1 MKVRAKKLAVL
12 ILAGAFVLSGF
23 TQPEVVNAE
32 ETGEKVSASEE
43 MTEDTQE
50 KQEKP
55 EADST
60 EKETEKKEADENLT
74 EDKSKEETPKAKR
87 KTLLS
92 QITVLKEDKQKESA
106 NGIDTIEEL
115 KTALEAGGRVEL
127 AGNIEYSEP
136 IDIVITKAV
145 TLDLKGHTVTS
156 KAAKINHFLMVIG
169 ENGALTLEDSVGGG
183 ALKATD
189 ESYGYG
195 IQLKGKNSSFVM
207 N

>member
-1 MKVRAKKLAVL
+1 MIR
-12 ILAGAFVLSGF
+12 
-23 TQPEVVNAE
+23 
-32 ETGEKVSASEE
+32 
-43 MTEDTQE
+43 
-50 KQEKP
+50 
-55 EADST
+55 
-60 EKETEKKEADENLT
+60 
-74 EDKSKEETPKAKR
+74 
-87 KTLLS
+87 
-92 QITVLKEDKQKESA
+92 
-106 NGIDTIEEL
+106 IEEL
-115 KTALEAGGRVEL
+115 KTALEAGGRVDY

-207 N
+207 NGGSIESTQETVDIYTIISDVTVEINGGS